1 MYIDDTKKLFKDLI
15 NINTMYDYMIAVEE
29 DKQQDDLE
37 NLVSIV
43 YFNKDEL
50 WDSTEGG
57 YGSSL
62 RWDLGDFEGMKDEK
76 KLRDGMIADS
86 RKIKRIW
93 NIIKR
98 ELCSKYVLVCGNCK
112 KNYFYMKR
120 PKYQANKYTC
130 SNCKKEGLI
139 KLIPFEE
146 WATPEILY
154 IKKHYIDKDPLC
166 V

>member
-1 MYIDDTKKLFKDLI
+1 MYIDDTKKLFEDLI
-15 NINTMYDYMIAVEE
+15 KINTMYDYMVAVEE

-37 NLVSIV
+37 NLISIV

-62 RWDLGDFEGMKDEK
+62 RWDLGDFEGMKDEQ
-76 KLRDGMIADS
+76 KLRNGMIADS

-98 ELCSKYVLVCGNCK
+98 ELCSKYLLVCSNCGAK
-112 KNYFYMKR
+112 YFYMKK
-120 PKYQANKYTC
+120 PKYQANKYMC
-130 SNCKKEGLI
+130 PKCKKTGSI
-139 KLIPFEE
+139 KLLTFEE
-146 WATPEILY
+146 WATPEMVY
-154 IKKHYIDKDPLC
+154 IKEKYKNSIFRG
-166 V
+166 